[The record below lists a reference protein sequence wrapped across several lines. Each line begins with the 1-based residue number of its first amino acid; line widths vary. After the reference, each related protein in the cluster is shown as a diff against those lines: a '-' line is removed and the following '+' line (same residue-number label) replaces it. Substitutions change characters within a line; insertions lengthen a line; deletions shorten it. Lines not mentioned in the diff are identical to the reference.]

1 MKKKFPNSFPSSFL
15 QKIFHMLSNPDIDS
29 IVSWS
34 ESGLEFII
42 HSLPDF
48 SEQVLPIYF
57 KHKNF
62 PSFIRQL
69 NMYDF
74 HKVRSNLYGY
84 MFAHPLFKKERPELM
99 KRIMRKNTEKAE
111 VNQIPQEKPEFFGF
125 YGKLG
130 KITKKQKQLENKIG
144 LLNEEMEKLNKNNL
158 SMLDEMEVNKNS
170 IKRILGVFE
179 IFKRNSSQG
188 NLNLFPFTQSAHL
201 VTKDDSFSNTLNQN
215 NENEIST
222 DEFPYEFD
230 TDLLHPFPFS
240 TSSPCHNTPDPF
252 KYSPYPENSSFL

>member
-15 QKIFHMLSNPDIDS
+15 QKIFHMLSNPDIVS
-29 IVSWS
+29 VVSWS

-84 MFAHPLFKKERPELM
+84 MFAHPFFKKERPELM
-99 KRIMRKNTEKAE
+99 KRIMRKNNEKAE
-111 VNQIPQEKPEFFGF
+111 ISQEPQEKSEFLGF

-158 SMLDEMEVNKNS
+158 SMLDEMEDNKNS

-179 IFKRNSSQG
+179 IFKRNSEQG
-188 NLNLFPFTQSAHL
+188 NLNLFPFNQSAQL
-201 VTKDDSFSNTLNQN
+201 KTKDDSFSDTLNQN

-222 DEFPYEFD
+222 DAFPY
-230 TDLLHPFPFS
+230 DLDPDLQIQFP
-240 TSSPCHNTPDPF
+240 SSPSSPF
-252 KYSPYPENSSFL
+252 LSSSAPFEYSPYPETSSFL